1 MTIHSKTNESAR
13 VKKLIAG
20 ASQHL
25 SAVPNVTLN
34 NVLYTL
40 AAVLALLQSYV
51 DLFDSVPAAKATYVD
66 KLKTQR
72 TLAPPL
78 RLIVAAFVAYV
89 RAAFGSSPEVL
100 NDFGLKP
107 HKAKT
112 LLTAEQK
119 VIAAEK
125 AKATRAARHTMGVR
139 QKAAIHGQVPG
150 AAAGGAPAPAPAGGS
165 PAPTPLNG
173 PQAPQPGH

>member
-1 MTIHSKTNESAR
+1 MTIHSASNESAR

-20 ASQHL
+20 ANLHMSGIT
-25 SAVPNVTLN
+25 NVTLN
-34 NVLYTL
+34 NVLYTPSTLL
-40 AAVLALLQSYV
+40 AFLQSYV
-51 DLFDSVPAAKATYVD
+51 DLFDSVQAAKATYVD

-112 LLTAEQK
+112 PPTAEQK
-119 VIAAEK
+119 VKAAVK
-125 AKATRAARHTMGVR
+125 AKATRAARHTLGKR
-139 QKAAIHGQVPG
+139 QKLAIHGQAPG
-150 AAAGGAPAPAPAGGS
+150 AAAGGAPAPAPAGAS
-165 PAPTPLNG
+165 PAPTPVNG
-173 PQAPQPGH
+173 PQTPGG